1 MDIKEYIASGIIA
14 DYVFGSVSKQEHQEV
29 ECMSKIYP
37 EIKAEITLIQEAIEN
52 MAKNAKEKPS
62 PELKQRVMKAIR
74 ATQQV
79 KPNQNIIPLK
89 TTPKK
94 GSTKFYAAAS
104 ILVLI
109 ALGTYTFFLRQDFNK
124 IEFQNKLFVSKNDS
138 LNRQLNQL
146 QLENN
151 YSNELISQLDN
162 SLQFV
167 TNVNTSRIQLSG
179 TANYPDNQAE
189 VYWNQSTS
197 QTLFISKN
205 LPELSINESYQLWV
219 LIDGE
224 PRDMGIIENNE
235 AGDLSMM
242 KTTNKANAFAVTIEP
257 KGGSVV
263 PTLEKLC
270 LIGNV

>member
-52 MAKNAKEKPS
+52 MAINAKEKPS

-235 AGDLSMM
+235 AGDVSMM